1 MSAITQALKDVRPLG
16 WGLSQEMSERYLH
29 LEAAEEAA
37 AGGPWRPG
45 PDYFHRLVQRMVL
58 ATDITQQAFPHMD
71 WRFSEFPNE
80 GCHAMY
86 VTCVELMTLP
96 MDPVLVGEKVLDVS
110 RIFCLCTRAFLYVR
124 YSFLLISYKFCDL
137 SLLHWVWLVL

>member
-1 MSAITQALKDVRPLG
+1 MSAITQSLKDVRPPG

-29 LEAAEEAA
+29 LEPGAEEA

-45 PDYFHRLVQRMVL
+45 PDYFHRLVQRMVQAL
-58 ATDITQQAFPHMD
+58 EIGQQAFPHMD
-71 WRFSEFPNE
+71 WRFNEFPNE

-96 MDPVLVGEKVLDVS
+96 MDPAVVGEKLLDVS
-110 RIFCLCTRAFLYVR
+110 NK
-124 YSFLLISYKFCDL
+124 YSIA
-137 SLLHWVWLVL
+137 

>member
-1 MSAITQALKDVRPLG
+1 MIALPFFSYCPVYFLRKKIVSAITQALKDVRPPG

-110 RIFCLCTRAFLYVR
+110 RIFYFMYRSVP
-124 YSFLLISYKFCDL
+124 
-137 SLLHWVWLVL
+137 